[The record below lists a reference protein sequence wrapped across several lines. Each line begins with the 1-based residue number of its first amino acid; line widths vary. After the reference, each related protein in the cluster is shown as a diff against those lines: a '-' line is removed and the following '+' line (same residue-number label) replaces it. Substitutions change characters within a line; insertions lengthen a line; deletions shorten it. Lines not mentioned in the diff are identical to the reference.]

1 MLSPLIMG
9 ADGSSAS
16 VDERTAL
23 QDQRRILSERL
34 ARLKREEDFLLFQ
47 KSMYVAD
54 SKYLVINVKNKTGQ
68 LKYKNRVLKDLRF
81 TPLQPIS
88 RDAFQPGKLVLTKKA
103 EGKRDRHALI
113 FGNTL
118 VIQWKRDVVPQRE
131 KKIPV
136 FSLKRKEMLSV
147 FFSLDEG
154 SLVYVLR

>member
-1 MLSPLIMG
+1 MG
-9 ADGSSAS
+9 ADGSNAGL
-16 VDERTAL
+16 DERTAL

-34 ARLKREEDFLLFQ
+34 ARLQREEDFLLFQ
-47 KSMYVAD
+47 KAMYVSD
-54 SKYLVINVKNKTGQ
+54 SKYLVINTREKTGQ

-81 TPLQPIS
+81 TPSQQMS
-88 RDAFQPGKLVLTKKA
+88 RDAFKPGKLVLTRKA

-136 FSLKRKEMLSV
+136 FSLKRKEMLSI
-147 FFSLDEG
+147 FFSLEEG
-154 SLVYVLR
+154 SLAYIIR